1 MDLHVFN
8 SIGRALPR
16 ITLVKILNLIVT
28 LISILLYWEMPPI
41 YLQCSL
47 INSRRC
53 SHCNSHRALEEPSYI
68 DRIKQKCAWDIW
80 HAVLERGSNTLWE
93 ICSISKTEVWK
104 QCVVLTGGLR
114 AVISWSLL
122 ISGAVRQLVNKRF

>member
-8 SIGRALPR
+8 SIGRALPSQK
-16 ITLVKILNLIVT
+16 LVKILNLIVT

-41 YLQCSL
+41 YLRCSL
-47 INSRRC
+47 INRRC
-53 SHCNSHRALEEPSYI
+53 SHSNSHRAMEEPTHI
-68 DRIKQKCAWDIW
+68 DRIKQKCARDIW
-80 HAVLERGSNTLWE
+80 NAVLRRGSATLWE

-104 QCVVLTGGLR
+104 QHVDLTGGLR
-114 AVISWSLL
+114 AVISWSLV